1 MQSKIL
7 DKESVVYYWIF
18 ILLSIAAIVTAW
30 ASEIYVLFVVPIAII
45 IGVITFIDF
54 KKIFYFLLF
63 LIPCSIE
70 YQVTPSLGT
79 DLPTEPLIVGIMLAF
94 IVYISLHPKKIDFN
108 FIKNPITIFILIQFL
123 WSIICSIH
131 SINGIVSTKYVL
143 AKMWYLTTFLF
154 ATSIYIKD
162 IKDIKLFFWCIFI
175 PLSILVM
182 VTLVRYYPMHFAFE
196 DVNKTM
202 VPYFRN
208 KVNYGTTLTIFIPF
222 IILAITWQKSGTWT
236 KKILI
241 LSVFLFLAGIYFS
254 YTRSCI
260 LALLVCVVAFFA
272 IRWKMI
278 KLSILV
284 SLMAVF
290 GFVSYMVYQNEYM
303 DHAPI
308 YEKTIQHDKYEDHLA
323 ATVSLEDASSM
334 ERVYMWIGGTFM
346 FLKHPIIGN
355 GPNTFYPNYK
365 HYTVHSFETYLSDND
380 EKLTVHN
387 YFLLTLIEQ
396 GIVGLVLFFIT
407 IFTFLAFVQ
416 KYYHA
421 TDDPSY
427 KNIIMACAM
436 SFVGIMVNISLSDLL
451 EVDKIGSIYYMSI
464 AIAINV
470 FIAIDKKQKESF
482 TLSE

>member
-1 MQSKIL
+1 
-7 DKESVVYYWIF
+7 
-18 ILLSIAAIVTAW
+18 
-30 ASEIYVLFVVPIAII
+30 
-45 IGVITFIDF
+45 
-54 KKIFYFLLF
+54 
-63 LIPCSIE
+63 
-70 YQVTPSLGT
+70 
-79 DLPTEPLIVGIMLAF
+79 
-94 IVYISLHPKKIDFN
+94 
-108 FIKNPITIFILIQFL
+108 
-123 WSIICSIH
+123 
-131 SINGIVSTKYVL
+131 
-143 AKMWYLTTFLF
+143 
-154 ATSIYIKD
+154 
-162 IKDIKLFFWCIFI
+162 
-175 PLSILVM
+175 
-182 VTLVRYYPMHFAFE
+182 
-196 DVNKTM
+196 
-202 VPYFRN
+202 
-208 KVNYGTTLTIFIPF
+208 
-222 IILAITWQKSGTWT
+222 
-236 KKILI
+236 
-241 LSVFLFLAGIYFS
+241 
-254 YTRSCI
+254 
-260 LALLVCVVAFFA
+260 
-272 IRWKMI
+272 MI

-284 SLMAVF
+284 SLIGVF
-290 GFVSYMVYQNEYM
+290 GFVSYMVYENEYM

-396 GIVGLVLFFIT
+396 GIVGLFLFFIT
-407 IFTFLAFVQ
+407 IFIFLALVQ

-421 TDDPSY
+421 TEDPSY

-451 EVDKIGSIYYMSI
+451 EVDKIGSIYYISI

-470 FIAIDKKQKESF
+470 FIAIDNKQKESF

>member
-1 MQSKIL
+1 MLSKTI
-7 DKESVVYYWIF
+7 DKNSLIYYWVF
-18 ILLSIAAIVTAW
+18 IAISIGAIIAAW
-30 ASEIYVLFVVPIAII
+30 ATEFYALVAIPFIII
-45 IGVITFIDF
+45 IGVITFIDL

-63 LIPCSIE
+63 VIPCSIE

-94 IVYISLHPKKIDFN
+94 LIYAALHPKKLDFN
-108 FIKNPITIFILIQFL
+108 FFKNPVTIFIILQFF
-123 WSIICSIH
+123 WSIIA
-131 SINGIVSTKYVL
+131 SINSLNGLVSTKYLL
-143 AKMWYLTTFLF
+143 AKFWYLCTFLF
-154 ATSIYIKD
+154 AAAIFLRKKKD
-162 IKDIKLFFWCIFI
+162 LELFFWCLFI
-175 PLSILVM
+175 PLSILTII
-182 VTLVRYYPMHFAFE
+182 TLLRYYPYHFAFE

-208 KVNYGTTLTIFIPF
+208 KVSYGTTLTIFLPF
-222 IILAITWQKSGTWT
+222 IFLAITWQQPNSW
-236 KKILI
+236 KKRILMAGVI
-241 LSVFLFLAGIYFS
+241 LFLTGIYFS

-260 LALLVCVVAFFA
+260 LALMLSLMAFFA
-272 IRWKMI
+272 IKWRII
-278 KLSILV
+278 KLGIITALV
-284 SLMAVF
+284 AII

-308 YEKTIQHDKYEDHLA
+308 FEKTIQHDKYEDHLA
-323 ATVSLEDASSM
+323 ATVSFEDASSM

-346 FLKHPIIGN
+346 FLQHPFIGN

-396 GIVGLVLFFIT
+396 GIIGLLLFFGTIISFLVL
-407 IFTFLAFVQ
+407 VQ
-416 KYYHA
+416 KYYHL
-421 TDDPSY
+421 TQDTSQ
-427 KNIIMACAM
+427 KNIILACAT
-436 SFVGIMVNISLSDLL
+436 SFVAILVNITLSDLI

-470 FIAIDKKQKESF
+470 FIAITKKNKDF